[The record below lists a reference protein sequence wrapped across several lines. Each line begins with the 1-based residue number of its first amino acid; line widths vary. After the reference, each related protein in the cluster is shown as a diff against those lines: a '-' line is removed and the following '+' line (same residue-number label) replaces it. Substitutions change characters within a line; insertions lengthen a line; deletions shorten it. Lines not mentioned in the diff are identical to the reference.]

1 MKYSISSLER
11 VFSVGS
17 LLLFSQ
23 GFYTIILGGSIGGD
37 EGDVDSIFLRVMFL
51 GIYFVSFALL
61 AFRWQITLIFLKTN
75 LWVLLLL
82 GLAVVSV
89 SWSSIPDIALRK
101 VISLIGTTFF
111 ALYLGSRYSFE
122 QHLKLYGWTF
132 GIAIVFSFLFALAL
146 PEYGISSLDAVSG
159 SWRGIYPHK
168 NGLGESMFSSFL
180 TFYFLSIAHKKYQLL
195 FRIFCLLSI
204 VLIVFG
210 QSATSLVSVVFILAI
225 AQGLN
230 YLSLKS
236 KTSVLLVL
244 LFIIFSAL
252 LMFLITVNFNAFL
265 EANNKDITLTGRT
278 PLWESLWGFIQQKP
292 WFGYGYGSF
301 FSGSHRETDL
311 LWKVHRWNPVH
322 AHNGY
327 IQLWLHLGIVGL
339 SVFMFGYAKCLF
351 NSLFKYLITK
361 DLKMLWVFLFLLY
374 TVTLNL
380 TEISFLTSQGL
391 IWIISLVAIYSM
403 KPTKKSVSYRT

>member
-23 GFYTIILGGSIGGD
+23 GFYALILGGSIGGD
-37 EGDVDSIFLRVMFL
+37 EGDVDSVFLRVIFL

-61 AFRWQITLIFLKTN
+61 AFRWQITLIFLRTN
-75 LWVLLLL
+75 LWILLLL
-82 GLAVVSV
+82 GLAVVSI
-89 SWSSIPDIALRK
+89 SWSSIPDVALRK
-101 VISLIGTTFF
+101 VISLIGTICF

-132 GIAIVFSFLFALAL
+132 GIAVVFSFLFALAL

-180 TFYFLSIAHKKYQLL
+180 TFYFLSIVHKKYQLL

-225 AQGLN
+225 AQVLN

-252 LMFLITVNFNAFL
+252 LMFLIAVNFNAFL

-292 WFGYGYGSF
+292 WLGYGYGSF
-301 FSGSHRETDL
+301 FSDSHRESDL

>member
-1 MKYSISSLER
+1 MKYSISSLEK

-23 GFYTIILGGSIGGD
+23 GFYAIILGGSIGGD
-37 EGDVDSIFLRVMFL
+37 EGDVDSIFLRVTFL
-51 GIYFVSFALL
+51 GIYLLSFALL
-61 AFRWQITLIFLKTN
+61 AFRWQRTLTFLGTN
-75 LWVLLLL
+75 LWVWLLL

-101 VISLIGTTFF
+101 VVSLIGTTLF

-132 GIAIVFSFLFALAL
+132 GIAIVFSFIFALAL

-168 NGLGESMFSSFL
+168 NGLGESMFASFL

-204 VLIVFG
+204 VLIVLG
-210 QSATSLVSVVFILAI
+210 QSATSLVSVIFIFAI

-252 LMFLITVNFNAFL
+252 LMFLIAVNFTAFL
-265 EANNKDITLTGRT
+265 DANNKDITLTGRT

-301 FSGSHRETDL
+301 FSGAHRETDL

-339 SVFMFGYAKCLF
+339 AVFMFGYAKCLF

-380 TEISFLTSQGL
+380 TEVSFLGNQGF